1 MLIPRAAPNRVRL
14 FFVACGESKADNE
27 SSEKQ
32 GLARTRMC
40 RDACGA
46 VGTWETCGVRGACG
60 VRGVC
65 ESCAGV
71 PLCCAKNGCD
81 NAISWCKKRLPMQKL
96 RTPLATD
103 YKQTTAA
110 RCYQHLLPAPTNSGQ
125 ARHVALPAKSRHSN
139 ATYPAGGLYPRPAPT
154 PLSPIQLFPSHA
166 AGRSVPRFCCHFLF
180 PFPLTVHRRVGMSAS
195 CPSECPSAL
204 TFYCQHRRLNA
215 RRTSPS
221 SQHLPSLTN
230 HRPDIPHTKK
240 QIGTTLTDRPDAEQ
254 RIIFLL
260 T

>member
-1 MLIPRAAPNRVRL
+1 MLTPRAAPNRVRL
-14 FFVACGESKADNE
+14 FFCCLRWRQGGQR

-32 GLARTRMC
+32 EQARTRMC

-81 NAISWCKKRLPMQKL
+81 NAICWCKKRLPMQKL

-110 RCYQHLLPAPTNSGQ
+110 RCYQHLLPAPTDSGTSP
-125 ARHVALPAKSRHSN
+125 ARRTPCKISTPQYHRCYRRSISTPSTAALITQPIIPQPRRESLRTSFLLPLPIPVSANRSSMRWQVGRSFQRMPIRPRRRLPA
-139 ATYPAGGLYPRPAPT
+139 PP
-154 PLSPIQLFPSHA
+154 
-166 AGRSVPRFCCHFLF
+166 
-180 PFPLTVHRRVGMSAS
+180 
-195 CPSECPSAL
+195 
-204 TFYCQHRRLNA
+204 RRLNA

-221 SQHLPSLTN
+221 SQHPPSLTN
-230 HRPDIPHTKK
+230 HRPDIPPHKNRS
-240 QIGTTLTDRPDAEQ
+240 GRPL
-254 RIIFLL
+254 RIVPMLNNV
-260 T
+260 